1 MTRTT
6 TLPTRRRLLRTGGDL
21 PPLTTQARN
30 ATQALLRAAGA
41 VVRGERLT
49 VPDEEQARRLAI
61 CQAPCAKWT
70 GTRCRA
76 CGCFARW
83 KASLITETCPLGRW

>member
-6 TLPTRRRLLRTGGDL
+6 TLPTRRRLIRTGGEL

-49 VPDEEQARRLAI
+49 VPAEEQARRLAI
-61 CQAPCAKWT
+61 CEAPCAEWT
-70 GTRCRA
+70 GTRCGK
-76 CGCFARW
+76 CGCFGDW
-83 KASLITETCPLGRW
+83 KSRLTTEACPLGRW

>member
-1 MTRTT
+1 MTRAT

-41 VVRGERLT
+41 VVRGDRLT
-49 VPDEEQARRLAI
+49 VPAEEQARRLAI
-61 CQAPCAKWT
+61 CQAPCAEWT
-70 GTRCRA
+70 GHRCRA
-76 CGCFARW
+76 CGCVAAW
-83 KASLITETCPLGRW
+83 KARLATETCPRGRW

>member
-41 VVRGERLT
+41 LVRGESLT
-49 VPDEEQARRLAI
+49 VSEEEQARRLSI
-61 CQAPCAKWT
+61 CQVPCAEWT
-70 GTRCRA
+70 GVRCRA
-76 CGCFARW
+76 CGCVGRW
-83 KASLITETCPLGRW
+83 KSQLATETCPRGKW